1 MIIYNNTKDAITFV
15 KQSNLSNTDKLCKID
30 NLTSKSIAKIYDTI
44 IIVDEYGL
52 LD

>member
-1 MIIYNNTKDAITFV
+1 MIVYNNYKDAIIFV
-15 KQSNLSNTDKLCKID
+15 NQSSLSNTDKLCKID

>member
-1 MIIYNNTKDAITFV
+1 MIVYNNTLDAVIFV
-15 KQSNLSNTDKLCKID
+15 NQSNLSNTDKLCKID
-30 NLTSKSIAKIYDTI
+30 NLKSQGITKVHDTV